1 MHEIGGVGVGVADGV
16 GVGVGVTDGVGL
28 GVTDG
33 VGVGVTEGVGV
44 GVGVGEMVNCTEQRL
59 FPTAARGTDC
69 GVFGAAG

>member
-1 MHEIGGVGVGVADGV
+1 MGV

-33 VGVGVTEGVGV
+33 VGEGVGV
-44 GVGVGEMVNCTEQRL
+44 TDGVGEGEIVNCTEQRL

-69 GVFGAAG
+69 GVFGAVG